1 MRSAESGVRSRR
13 QIAEPAVWPD
23 RVVVILKG
31 GELLPRMGERGEQ
44 RLIEQLVTKP
54 PVEALD
60 ESILD
65 PSVDVLDE
73 GQLHASWVGPH
84 IQDLACKLGPIIYHQ
99 DLG

>member
-1 MRSAESGVRSRR
+1 MGPTLVIVPPPSFDYPPSFR
-13 QIAEPAVWPD
+13 QIHEPV
-23 RVVVILKG
+23 
-31 GELLPRMGERGEQ
+31 
-44 RLIEQLVTKP
+44 LVQTLVP
-54 PVEALD
+54 HLVVEALD

-84 IQDLACKLGPIIYHQ
+84 IQDLASKLGPISYHQ